1 MTKKEKIFII
11 IIVLLIFT
19 NIFTFSLYLNM
30 KKSAKMGLEST
41 SLKVQDENFELN
53 KEIDSLKEE
62 LENLK

>member
-30 KKSAKMGLEST
+30 RKSAKMGLEST
-41 SLKVQDENFELN
+41 LKVQEENFELY

-62 LENLK
+62 LET

>member
-41 SLKVQDENFELN
+41 LKVQDENFELN